1 MNPILQLHEEK
12 MTKTISVLREELAA
26 IRAGRANPAV
36 LDKLVVDYYGAPTKI
51 NQLAAVS
58 VSEARTLVIQPYDK
72 STLKSI
78 EKAIQASDIGINP
91 NNDGSVLRLLF
102 PPLTEERRKEL
113 AKSIAKMGEDSKVAI
128 RSIRRDANEKLK
140 AMKKAGEIT
149 EDDQKDL
156 ENQTQ
161 KMTDKFIAEIDK
173 IAAEKERDHVC
184 LIGSYGFRFSI
195 SLTGRFRLVGLI

>member
-1 MNPILQLHEEK
+1 MNPELKLHEEK

-36 LDKLVVDYYGAPTKI
+36 LDKLEVDYYGVPTRV

-91 NNDGSVLRLLF
+91 NNDGTVLRLLF
-102 PPLTEERRKEL
+102 PPLTEERRKDL
-113 AKSIAKMGEDSKVAI
+113 AKSIAKMGEESKVAI
-128 RSIRRDANEKLK
+128 RSIRRDANDKLK
-140 AMKKAGEIT
+140 AMKKASEIT
-149 EDDQKDL
+149 EDDLKNL
-156 ENQTQ
+156 ENDCQ
-161 KMTDKFIAEIDK
+161 KITDKYIAEIDK
-173 IAAEKERDHVC
+173 ITAEKEKEIMSV
-184 LIGSYGFRFSI
+184 
-195 SLTGRFRLVGLI
+195 

>member
-91 NNDGSVLRLLF
+91 NNDGSALRLLF

-173 IAAEKERDHVC
+173 IAAEKEKGVM
-184 LIGSYGFRFSI
+184 S
-195 SLTGRFRLVGLI
+195 V